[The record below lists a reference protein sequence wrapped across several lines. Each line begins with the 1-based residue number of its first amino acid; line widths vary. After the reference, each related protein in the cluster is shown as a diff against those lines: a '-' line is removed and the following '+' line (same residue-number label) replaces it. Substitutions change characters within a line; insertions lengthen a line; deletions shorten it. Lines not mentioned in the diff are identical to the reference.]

1 MDKRK
6 LQKQKE
12 RERRVAKEKL
22 AEAEKRRAIAKTDQE
37 AAGTTPE
44 KRAARTFAAAI
55 PKIDNK
61 LAGGGRPQ
69 VTHRRAGS

>member
-6 LQKQKE
+6 QQKQKE
-12 RERRVAKEKL
+12 RERRIAKEKL
-22 AEAEKRRAIAKTDQE
+22 AETEKRRVIAKTEQE
-37 AAGTTPE
+37 ASDTSSE
-44 KRAARTFAAAI
+44 KRSTRTFAAAI